1 MWSRRRFLENIPAL
15 PLIGGFVGASGS
27 AATAAAAGGG
37 RDYFKELGIR
47 PFINAAGTYTAM
59 TASLMPPEVM
69 DAINYASRHYVMLEE
84 LGEKVGERI
93 AKLVKAEAALVT
105 SGAASALTLGTAGV
119 LTGMDN
125 QKMVDLPNLTNMK
138 SEVIIQKSHR
148 FGYDHAVRNCGVKL
162 IEVETQEELERAIT
176 PQTAMML
183 FYNNNNPIG
192 QIKDEAFAQ
201 LGRKHGVPTMND
213 AAADVPPVENL
224 WKYTAMGFD
233 LVAFSGGKGIR
244 GPQSAGLLIGRK
256 DLIAAARRNAPPNGN
271 TVGRGMKVNKEEIV
285 GMLAALE
292 LYVAKDHEKEG
303 TEFEKRAETI
313 RSSAASVSGVKAEV
327 FVPEVA
333 NHVPHV
339 RVTWDGGTRA
349 AAAAVVNAMRDGEP
363 SIAIRN
369 EEAALVIGVW
379 MMRNGEE
386 KVVARRLKEAL
397 ERKNTAA

>member
-1 MWSRRRFLENIPAL
+1 MWSRRRFLENISAL
-15 PLIGGFVGASGS
+15 PLIGGFIGAGG
-27 AATAAAAGGG
+27 ATATVAAGG

-125 QKMVDLPNLTNMK
+125 QKMVDLPNLANMK

-162 IEVETQEELERAIT
+162 IEVETREELERAIN

-192 QIKDEAFAQ
+192 QIKDEEFAQ
-201 LGRKHGVPTMND
+201 LGKKHGIPTMND

-244 GPQSAGLLIGRK
+244 GPQSAGLLIGRT

-303 TEFEKRAETI
+303 KEFDKRAETI
-313 RSSAASVSGVKAEV
+313 RSSAASVPGVKAEV

-339 RVTWDGGTRA
+339 RVTWEGGTRQA
-349 AAAAVVNAMRDGEP
+349 AAAAVNAMRDGEP

-369 EEAALVIGVW
+369 EDAALVIGVW
-379 MMRNGEE
+379 MMRNGED
-386 KVVARRLKEAL
+386 KTVARRLKEVL